1 VAVGRT
7 DDLDVDR
14 AKGLLARGC
23 ADMGFSGTIPA
34 IVNSTEGSFG
44 ISEAD
49 ASRRWSR
56 CWKNSM
62 NVRRISSEVIANAVY
77 ARLAKSLGGGGSRSS
92 AEPVNTILI
101 PSGSF
106 VDEDFTSVSSAAIR
120 RLAIELARNADFAVS

>member
-1 VAVGRT
+1 
-7 DDLDVDR
+7 
-14 AKGLLARGC
+14 
-23 ADMGFSGTIPA
+23 
-34 IVNSTEGSFG
+34 
-44 ISEAD
+44 
-49 ASRRWSR
+49 
-56 CWKNSM
+56 M